1 MCQNKGHGRLKCPLV
16 TKYGAVPLQLN
27 NEEIRARLGR
37 NLALISKFQTEH
49 RPLNDERIIF
59 GELPSSK
66 EVIGIVLHKLYLI
79 DSAHFNSESA
89 ENLAVEC
96 TILHK
101 YGEAHRSYTK
111 QLFKVHCIDSWL
123 QKSKSNT
130 VLCQLEELTIDNA
143 QMSQTQMSQRITQGP
158 PQQFFPQQMSQ
169 GYSQAMSQS
178 YSQGYGQQPFSQM
191 VDNNPFANMGL
202 GGAI

>member
-1 MCQNKGHGRLKCPLV
+1 MEGSTKDVFLPPANIRTQGCTMCQNKGHGQLKCPLV

-59 GELPSSK
+59 GELSSSK
-66 EVIGIVLHKLYLI
+66 EVKGLVSHKRYLI
-79 DSAHFNSESA
+79 DSERFNAESA

-101 YGEAHRSYTK
+101 HGLEHHSYTK

-123 QKSKSNT
+123 RKK
-130 VLCQLEELTIDNA
+130 VK
-143 QMSQTQMSQRITQGP
+143 
-158 PQQFFPQQMSQ
+158 
-169 GYSQAMSQS
+169 YSSVS
-178 YSQGYGQQPFSQM
+178 TGR
-191 VDNNPFANMGL
+191 VDY
-202 GGAI
+202 

>member
-16 TKYGAVPLQLN
+16 TKYGTVPLQLN

-66 EVIGIVLHKLYLI
+66 EVKGIVIHKRYLI
-79 DSAHFNSESA
+79 DSARFNSESA

-96 TILHK
+96 TILHE

-111 QLFKVHCIDSWL
+111 QLFKVHL
-123 QKSKSNT
+123 
-130 VLCQLEELTIDNA
+130 LTA
-143 QMSQTQMSQRITQGP
+143 
-158 PQQFFPQQMSQ
+158 
-169 GYSQAMSQS
+169 
-178 YSQGYGQQPFSQM
+178 GYGNQSPTRYCASLK
-191 VDNNPFANMGL
+191 N
-202 GGAI
+202 